1 MVNRFADA
9 RPIVMGV
16 LVRDGRMLV
25 APVTSSLTKEI
36 YYRCIGGGI
45 EFQERGED
53 ALRREFYEE
62 TGLHVR
68 IEEYLGLLEN
78 IFTFDARKVH
88 ELILY
93 YRVSIPDSEYQP
105 EYVHNEDGSI
115 GKAFWI
121 PVEDVK
127 KGRFKMYPG
136 GPLPYL

>member
-25 APVTSSLTKEI
+25 SRVTSSFTKEV

-62 TGLHVR
+62 TGLHVHVDA
-68 IEEYLGLLEN
+68 YLGLCEN
-78 IFTFDARKVH
+78 IFTFDGRKVH

-93 YRVSIPDSEYQP
+93 YQVSIPDSDYRP
-105 EYVHNEDGSI
+105 EYVHNEDGSL
-115 GKAFWI
+115 GTALWI
-121 PVEDVK
+121 SVEDVK
-127 KGRFKMYPG
+127 KGRLKLYPG
-136 GPLPYL
+136 GPVEYL